1 MNGLIWNKKS
11 NLFKALGH
19 PSRLR
24 ILELLG
30 NEERCVCEF
39 IDALDLEQSNVSQ
52 HLAVLR
58 RENIIESRKQGLQV
72 MYRVKHPEVL
82 NILTEAQQ
90 MINHELEHNA
100 RLMEEL
106 RKQS

>member
-1 MNGLIWNKKS
+1 MKALILNRKS
-11 NLFKALGH
+11 DLFKAIGH
-19 PSRLR
+19 PSRIR

-30 NEERCVCEF
+30 TEERCVCEL
-39 IDALDLEQSNVSQ
+39 IDALELEQSNVSQ

-72 MYRVKHPEVL
+72 MYKVRHPEVL
-82 NILTEAQQ
+82 TILTKAQE
-90 MINHELEHNA
+90 MINHELEYNA

-106 RKQS
+106 RTES